1 MTNSTHAIVFMAIK
15 SMAQSVGGCGFLQ
28 LSARLKCVSGLN
40 TVILAKAIKRFR
52 VAKGITQ
59 VELGIRSGF
68 DPKTISRYETG
79 EYVPTIEAVYKFAE
93 ILGVPVK
100 EFFTDFESE
109 IEQRAFLFEVIR
121 NADAEELKRLV
132 DLIGKARKA
141 PKI

>member
-1 MTNSTHAIVFMAIK
+1 M
-15 SMAQSVGGCGFLQ
+15 
-28 LSARLKCVSGLN
+28 SGLN

-59 VELGIRSGF
+59 AELGIRAGF

-79 EYVPTIEAVYKFAE
+79 EYVPTIEAVYKFSE

-100 EFFTDFESE
+100 AFFTDFDSE